1 MLFFSRCSL
10 ARIDFTK
17 QPPSNLRKSNFFHF
31 MIQLFDRNGNQ
42 IEIERTSFIRFI
54 DEGMV
59 CISNKYI
66 FLWIF
71 RSKERVAFIH
81 MILIIIIYIFS
92 YPATPFTNFDK
103 VGNPRVKHNYT
114 ILTPTFF
121 TLFTKYHNNR
131 FPQFNSHFSWLMYL
145 IYNIGSSNC
154 TRKTRDHMYTP
165 WVKSF
170 WAIDYLT
177 FERNYIINFSVH
189 VFSILKSKL
198 DVIGSNHAI

>member
-54 DEGMV
+54 DEGLV
-59 CISNKYI
+59 CIFNK
-66 FLWIF
+66 WIF
-71 RSKERVAFIH
+71 VLLFCSKERV
-81 MILIIIIYIFS
+81 MTLILIIYIFS
-92 YPATPFTNFDK
+92 YPATPFTNFDN

-154 TRKTRDHMYTP
+154 TRKTRDRMYTL

-170 WAIDYLT
+170 WVIDYLT
-177 FERNYIINFSVH
+177 FHRMYITNFSVH
-189 VFSILKSKL
+189 VLSILKSFGTLISLQWKT
-198 DVIGSNHAI
+198 IHI

>member
-54 DEGMV
+54 DEGLV
-59 CISNKYI
+59 CIFDKYNFVLI
-66 FLWIF
+66 VC
-71 RSKERVAFIH
+71 SKDHLRLIH
-81 MILIIIIYIFS
+81 MILILKMYIFS
-92 YPATPFTNFDK
+92 YRVTPFTNFDN

-131 FPQFNSHFSWLMYL
+131 FPQFNSHFS
-145 IYNIGSSNC
+145 
-154 TRKTRDHMYTP
+154 
-165 WVKSF
+165 
-170 WAIDYLT
+170 
-177 FERNYIINFSVH
+177 
-189 VFSILKSKL
+189 
-198 DVIGSNHAI
+198 

>member
-1 MLFFSRCSL
+1 MAGNTNSPVSRIILAVLRCS
-10 ARIDFTK
+10 K
-17 QPPSNLRKSNFFHF
+17 
-31 MIQLFDRNGNQ
+31 
-42 IEIERTSFIRFI
+42 
-54 DEGMV
+54 
-59 CISNKYI
+59 KYI
-66 FLWIF
+66 FALIF
-71 RSKERVAFIH
+71 CSKEHVIH
-81 MILIIIIYIFS
+81 MILILMIYIFPYS
-92 YPATPFTNFDK
+92 ATQFTNFDN

-198 DVIGSNHAI
+198 DVIESNHAI